1 MEDNKVMDLIE
12 ATQRLEAVTASL
24 EAAAAKLTEQ
34 QLEKITAVDASRES
48 DLERRLAEAES
59 RLAELTA
66 VSASQASAGR
76 KTLPANTATML
87 AKQGQPLESS
97 TIDAALASLGIEQ
110 RIAVKAELLR
120 AGLLG

>member
-97 TIDAALASLGIEQ
+97 ALDAALASLGIEQ

-120 AGLLG
+120 AGLV